1 MRMLYKVFLPYEESY
16 CCDWQGVCLQ
26 HAETLLP
33 KRKLLVDYQIQRN
46 RKRWIYGGAKK
57 KRGQPWDGC
66 SLPSWKPFSFF
77 DFRQLHNRTFPWP
90 VFMPILKYDFHYM
103 LELNNIHKHKC
114 LHSFTSGLN
123 FKLPKW
129 KSVSLFN
136 LVRFFKMIL
145 AGFAEDWFY
154 RLCLHSRTG
163 RVSQIKEGVE
173 EKLFLWQT

>member
-1 MRMLYKVFLPYEESY
+1 MKNLTVVTGKVFVSSMQRLSCQRENCLLTTKFRETERGGSMEE
-16 CCDWQGVCLQ
+16 Q
-26 HAETLLP
+26 
-33 KRKLLVDYQIQRN
+33 
-46 RKRWIYGGAKK
+46 KK

-77 DFRQLHNRTFPWP
+77 EFRQLHNRTFPWP